1 MYFFGWH
8 AEGHP
13 PGSRAKKQGNAVKTG
28 AAVCPP
34 EGAARTLRQ
43 RRSRR
48 CFRYAKAAA
57 GQRQNAAYPSLQS
70 ERTKPAGRTSCAAA
84 FAKRKSESRTEKPAL
99 RRRVFFKK
107 REAGLFTHTD
117 ICIIACVFEECKAF
131 RGMLPQNV
139 VCRCARTDSE
149 APPRLRENRWAWIAV
164 RRSLQPVP
172 FLGRNA
178 AEKPDRIGFW
188 RGGWAG
194 AAGGFFRFREN
205 PSGQY
210 VSAGIGY
217 TSGCGAAAL
226 CRRRAM
232 KGRMDISDRRH
243 GITRRYACKLSVPV

>member
-1 MYFFGWH
+1 MFSVCKSGSGTK
-8 AEGHP
+8 AECRISVFASEKAGLAGGMPHIRLCKRK
-13 PGSRAKKQGNAVKTG
+13 SG
-28 AAVCPP
+28 AC
-34 EGAARTLRQ
+34 
-43 RRSRR
+43 
-48 CFRYAKAAA
+48 
-57 GQRQNAAYPSLQS
+57 RQNAAYPSLQS